1 MGNRHGPAMRPRK
14 GFVSQRFLAPRPIRK
29 GAGLAMTHGMMRKR
43 CKKGAKKVQIMLS
56 ATIPNPQPSLGLP
69 RAFDITEQL
78 REDVDGRAIL
88 SPTRFIEMMGLDVGT
103 FARLAHVH
111 RNTVARAPGAAS
123 VQQHIRLNIRVL
135 AAALAITG
143 GDVQRA
149 IFWYKNEPLAP
160 FEYKTAETLVA
171 EGRSDDVVGLLES
184 YQAGFTG

>member
-1 MGNRHGPAMRPRK
+1 
-14 GFVSQRFLAPRPIRK
+14 
-29 GAGLAMTHGMMRKR
+29 MM
-43 CKKGAKKVQIMLS
+43 S
-56 ATIPNPQPSLGLP
+56 ATITAPVAPSAMELP
-69 RAFDITEQL
+69 RAFDIAEQL

-88 SPTRFIEMMGLDVGT
+88 SPAKFIDMMGLDVGT
-103 FARLAHVH
+103 FARLARVH
-111 RNTVARAPGAAS
+111 RNTVTRAPGATS
-123 VQQHIRLNIRVL
+123 VQQHIRLNLRVL
-135 AAALAITG
+135 VAALATAG

>member
-1 MGNRHGPAMRPRK
+1 
-14 GFVSQRFLAPRPIRK
+14 
-29 GAGLAMTHGMMRKR
+29 
-43 CKKGAKKVQIMLS
+43 MLS
-56 ATIPNPQPSLGLP
+56 ATTSTPNAPSAMDLP
-69 RAFDITEQL
+69 RAFDIAEQL

-88 SPTRFIEMMGLDVGT
+88 SPTKFIEMMGLDVGT

-111 RNTVARAPGAAS
+111 RNTVTRAPGATS
-123 VQQHIRLNIRVL
+123 VQQHIRVNLRVL
-135 AAALAITG
+135 AAALATAG

-160 FEYKTAETLVA
+160 FEYKTAESLVA

>member
-1 MGNRHGPAMRPRK
+1 MD
-14 GFVSQRFLAPRPIRK
+14 
-29 GAGLAMTHGMMRKR
+29 
-43 CKKGAKKVQIMLS
+43 
-56 ATIPNPQPSLGLP
+56 LP
-69 RAFDITEQL
+69 RAFDIAEQL

-88 SPTRFIEMMGLDVGT
+88 SPTKFIEMMGLDVGT

-111 RNTVARAPGAAS
+111 RNTVTRAPGATS
-123 VQQHIRLNIRVL
+123 VQQHIRVNLRVL
-135 AAALAITG
+135 AAALATAG

-160 FEYKTAETLVA
+160 FEYKTAEALVA